1 LSEFDNFIN
10 FSENF
15 DSLESTTIE
24 NGKGLLSF
32 GIPFLDDALRGIS
45 KTDVILLGAGSG
57 AGKSEAAFHIA
68 FHNASLGK
76 KVLLF
81 ALEAEKKEVE
91 LRQLY
96 KFLSKEYYS
105 DPYRVPGRIN
115 YPDFYYGKCWEQLGR
130 YKEKAREKFKSITNL
145 FIRYSEEGY
154 TLEKFAVDV
163 HSYKD
168 ADLIVLDHLH
178 YLELGDESENKAFK
192 KAVQAIRKTVLDYNI
207 PVILVSQLRKES
219 SGNRYT
225 SAMPDISDFHGSSDI
240 FKVATKGIMLAS
252 GENVIEENHLEN
264 IRPTLIK
271 AVKNR
276 LDGSVKVYVGAM
288 NYDFRTNSY
297 SNSYA
302 AGKLIWSLDEK
313 TKQRVE
319 RFVQH
324 EPYWAIGAQV
334 GPKL

>member
-1 LSEFDNFIN
+1 MNEFDNFKN

-15 DSLESTTIE
+15 NSLKQKTIE
-24 NGKGLLSF
+24 NGEGLLSF
-32 GIPFLDDALRGIS
+32 GIPFLDKALRGIG
-45 KTDVILLGAGSG
+45 KTDVVLLGAGSG

-81 ALEAEKKEVE
+81 ALEAEKEEVE

-105 DPYRVPGRIN
+105 DQYRVPGGLN
-115 YPDFYYGKCWEQLGR
+115 YPDFYYGKCWDMVDR
-130 YKEKAREKFKSITNL
+130 YMKTASEKFNSIKNL
-145 FIRYSEEGY
+145 FIRYSDEGY

-178 YLELGDESENKAFK
+178 YLELGDEPENKAFK
-192 KAVQAIRKTVLDYNI
+192 KAVQKIRQTVLDYSI

-225 SAMPDISDFHGSSDI
+225 SAMPDLSDFHGSSDI

-252 GENVIEENHLEN
+252 GEGVVESDGSSSL
-264 IRPTLIK
+264 RPTLVK

-288 NYDFRTNSY
+288 NYDFRTNAY
-297 SNSYA
+297 SDKFQV
-302 AGKLIWSLDEK
+302 GKLIWTQDPI

-319 RFVQH
+319 RFEKH
-324 EPYWAIGAQV
+324 EPYWATGANNE
-334 GPKL
+334 